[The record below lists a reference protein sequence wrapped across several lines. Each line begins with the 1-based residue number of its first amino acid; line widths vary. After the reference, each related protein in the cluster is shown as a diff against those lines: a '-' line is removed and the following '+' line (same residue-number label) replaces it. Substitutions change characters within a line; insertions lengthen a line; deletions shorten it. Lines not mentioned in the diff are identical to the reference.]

1 MEQTYCT
8 AVFWRGGEK
17 IELNGLEPDA
27 VRCLSV
33 TGERKVNL
41 SFLRDYPNLEE
52 LTLMEKCEGVEVLS
66 GLKQL
71 HTLSL
76 WLSAPVSWDN
86 VSLPGLRVLHLR
98 GEKNGDIT
106 PLLTSITYLHLEEM
120 RKTED
125 LAAFLTPAT
134 RLQKL
139 YLQSLPAVQE
149 LPALDGLPSL
159 YALKLYELHKLNDLS
174 ALSHSHL
181 RYFAASLIGDKLS
194 AQALADG
201 RRVIRRFGAQA
212 DLAEAVLDLAD
223 HDADPHALNAAGKA
237 GDRVQ
242 IVLRGGEFRKQTL
255 GHDAHADR
263 SVCVKLHRLRQLC
276 LHPEAGKAL
285 GIEKELVDGIHVR
298 ARLDQRSGRAV
309 GIGRGV
315 GKLETARVRRDR
327 HIQALRDPFCNGHAK
342 LQQDR
347 VDDLAAGGLVR
358 LDELRAGKGIAAVM
372 VDRADGREAHAHRIE
387 GQ

>member
-66 GLKQL
+66 GLNQL

-125 LAAFLTPAT
+125 LPGTMFLSPACVSST
-134 RLQKL
+134 CVGKRMAT
-139 YLQSLPAVQE
+139 LPRFS
-149 LPALDGLPSL
+149 PALPISIWR
-159 YALKLYELHKLNDLS
+159 KCEKRKISPLS
-174 ALSHSHL
+174 
-181 RYFAASLIGDKLS
+181 
-194 AQALADG
+194 
-201 RRVIRRFGAQA
+201 
-212 DLAEAVLDLAD
+212 
-223 HDADPHALNAAGKA
+223 
-237 GDRVQ
+237 
-242 IVLRGGEFRKQTL
+242 
-255 GHDAHADR
+255 
-263 SVCVKLHRLRQLC
+263 
-276 LHPEAGKAL
+276 
-285 GIEKELVDGIHVR
+285 
-298 ARLDQRSGRAV
+298 
-309 GIGRGV
+309 
-315 GKLETARVRRDR
+315 
-327 HIQALRDPFCNGHAK
+327 
-342 LQQDR
+342 
-347 VDDLAAGGLVR
+347 
-358 LDELRAGKGIAAVM
+358 
-372 VDRADGREAHAHRIE
+372 
-387 GQ
+387 

>member
-1 MEQTYCT
+1 MEQAYCT

-17 IELNGLEPDA
+17 IDLNGLKPDA

-125 LAAFLTPAT
+125 LAPFLTLAP

-139 YLQSLPAVQE
+139 YLQSLPAVQK
-149 LPALDGLPSL
+149 LPARRWQMLCWQFPVWKQPRSSWRIAPSGAMAVSKKPLPPLGSP
-159 YALKLYELHKLNDLS
+159 HCC
-174 ALSHSHL
+174 
-181 RYFAASLIGDKLS
+181 
-194 AQALADG
+194 G
-201 RRVIRRFGAQA
+201 RKS
-212 DLAEAVLDLAD
+212 VL
-223 HDADPHALNAAGKA
+223 
-237 GDRVQ
+237 
-242 IVLRGGEFRKQTL
+242 
-255 GHDAHADR
+255 
-263 SVCVKLHRLRQLC
+263 
-276 LHPEAGKAL
+276 
-285 GIEKELVDGIHVR
+285 
-298 ARLDQRSGRAV
+298 
-309 GIGRGV
+309 
-315 GKLETARVRRDR
+315 
-327 HIQALRDPFCNGHAK
+327 
-342 LQQDR
+342 
-347 VDDLAAGGLVR
+347 
-358 LDELRAGKGIAAVM
+358 
-372 VDRADGREAHAHRIE
+372 
-387 GQ
+387 

>member
-1 MEQTYCT
+1 MKIEPPLST

-17 IELNGLEPDA
+17 IDLNGLKPDA

-66 GLKQL
+66 ELKQL

-106 PLLTSITYLHLEEM
+106 PLLSSITNLHLEEM

-125 LAAFLTPAT
+125 LTPFLT
-134 RLQKL
+134 
-139 YLQSLPAVQE
+139 QSLPAVQK

-159 YALKLYELHKLNDLS
+159 YALKLYELHKLSDLS

-194 AQALADG
+194 AQALADAVLAIPGLEAAALQLVDRSG
-201 RRVIRRFGAQA
+201 RRYGSIQKAFA
-212 DLAEAVLDLAD
+212 
-223 HDADPHALNAAGKA
+223 AAGKS
-237 GDRVQ
+237 GL
-242 IVLRGGEFRKQTL
+242 LREEI
-255 GHDAHADR
+255 
-263 SVCVKLHRLRQLC
+263 S
-276 LHPEAGKAL
+276 AL
-285 GIEKELVDGIHVR
+285 TTWLS
-298 ARLDQRSGRAV
+298 L
-309 GIGRGV
+309 
-315 GKLETARVRRDR
+315 
-327 HIQALRDPFCNGHAK
+327 
-342 LQQDR
+342 
-347 VDDLAAGGLVR
+347 
-358 LDELRAGKGIAAVM
+358 
-372 VDRADGREAHAHRIE
+372 
-387 GQ
+387 

>member
-1 MEQTYCT
+1 MKMEPSFCT

-17 IELNGLEPDA
+17 IDLNGQKPDA

-66 GLKQL
+66 ELKQL
-71 HTLSL
+71 RTLSL

-125 LAAFLTPAT
+125 LAPFLTPAT

-159 YALKLYELHKLNDLS
+159 YALKLYELHTVTTCNVKGERVTIKKDKAKNKSSLRTYPLIPFLKERLLEAKKQQEENRKLCGRAYNKEYLGYVCVDVIGNLIKPNYVSSTFGKLLAKNNLRHIRFHDLRHTCASLLLANGVPMEQVKEWLGHSEISTTVDIYGHLQYATKKQSAAAIEQDIVAPMLQNLS
-174 ALSHSHL
+174 AVS
-181 RYFAASLIGDKLS
+181 
-194 AQALADG
+194 
-201 RRVIRRFGAQA
+201 
-212 DLAEAVLDLAD
+212 
-223 HDADPHALNAAGKA
+223 P
-237 GDRVQ
+237 
-242 IVLRGGEFRKQTL
+242 
-255 GHDAHADR
+255 
-263 SVCVKLHRLRQLC
+263 
-276 LHPEAGKAL
+276 
-285 GIEKELVDGIHVR
+285 
-298 ARLDQRSGRAV
+298 
-309 GIGRGV
+309 
-315 GKLETARVRRDR
+315 
-327 HIQALRDPFCNGHAK
+327 
-342 LQQDR
+342 
-347 VDDLAAGGLVR
+347 
-358 LDELRAGKGIAAVM
+358 
-372 VDRADGREAHAHRIE
+372 
-387 GQ
+387 

>member
-1 MEQTYCT
+1 MEQAYCT

-17 IELNGLEPDA
+17 IDLNGRKPDA
-27 VRCLSV
+27 LRCLSV

-52 LTLMEKCEGVEVLS
+52 LTLMEKSEGVEVLS

-159 YALKLYELHKLNDLS
+159 YALKLYELHKLNFKS
-174 ALSHSHL
+174 
-181 RYFAASLIGDKLS
+181 
-194 AQALADG
+194 
-201 RRVIRRFGAQA
+201 GA
-212 DLAEAVLDLAD
+212 
-223 HDADPHALNAAGKA
+223 
-237 GDRVQ
+237 
-242 IVLRGGEFRKQTL
+242 
-255 GHDAHADR
+255 
-263 SVCVKLHRLRQLC
+263 
-276 LHPEAGKAL
+276 
-285 GIEKELVDGIHVR
+285 
-298 ARLDQRSGRAV
+298 
-309 GIGRGV
+309 
-315 GKLETARVRRDR
+315 
-327 HIQALRDPFCNGHAK
+327 
-342 LQQDR
+342 
-347 VDDLAAGGLVR
+347 
-358 LDELRAGKGIAAVM
+358 
-372 VDRADGREAHAHRIE
+372 
-387 GQ
+387 